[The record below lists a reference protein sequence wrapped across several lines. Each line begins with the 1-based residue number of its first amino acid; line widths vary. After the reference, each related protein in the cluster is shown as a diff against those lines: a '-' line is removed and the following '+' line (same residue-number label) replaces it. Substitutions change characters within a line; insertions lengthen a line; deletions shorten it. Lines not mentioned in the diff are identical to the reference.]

1 MGPQVQITEFTRQV
15 PEATVQQ
22 NVKEVPRTFMEY
34 KEKVIEVESH
44 LQDEHYAQPV
54 MVQQAPM
61 VLQQAAPMATAVVQA
76 PPMATAVVQAPPM
89 ATAVMQ
95 APPVATACVQA
106 PMASAIVQQQPVTTS
121 FASAPVEPVT
131 TSFASAPV
139 EPVTTSFASAPM
151 ATASIV
157 PGGLG
162 ASYGQVG
169 GLTTVGGS

>member
-22 NVKEVPRTFMEY
+22 NVKEVPKTFMEY
-34 KEKVIEVESH
+34 KEKVIEVQSH

-61 VLQQAAPMATAVVQA
+61 VLQQAA
-76 PPMATAVVQAPPM
+76 PMATAVVQAPPM

-131 TSFASAPV
+131 TSFASAP
-139 EPVTTSFASAPM
+139 M

-169 GLTTVGGS
+169 GLTTVGGSMSNLGGGVSNLGG